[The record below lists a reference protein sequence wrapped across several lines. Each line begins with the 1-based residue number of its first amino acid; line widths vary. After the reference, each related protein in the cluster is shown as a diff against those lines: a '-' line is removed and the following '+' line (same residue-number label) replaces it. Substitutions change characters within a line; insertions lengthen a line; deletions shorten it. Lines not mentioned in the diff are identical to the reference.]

1 MDGIQKYSSKIN
13 LSAIIAFIGLVAAI
27 ITIYTSFQKSVTK
40 ISYEIVTNANVF
52 DINTNISKLD
62 ILYDSTSL
70 KQKNENLRVIR
81 LKVKNIGNINI
92 LKTFYDNNS
101 PLGLKIMNGYIVEL
115 PELVESST
123 NYIKDNL
130 SIYKN
135 NSDCIT
141 FSSIIL
147 EPDDYFE
154 IKFLV
159 LHKSNITPT
168 VLPIGKIAGIKD
180 INVVNSYDVIQEI
193 SFWSKIFIGNIFVQL
208 AKGIIYFFAMILLI
222 LSSIGISLLINNKIK
237 LKRRK
242 KIIKDYKNNS
252 KYKHKKIDDYIFRS
266 FVSEGI
272 VKLNQMFRILADEK
286 GINESYQRWQELL
299 KVKEEKEATVRD
311 YISIYDIKLPN
322 GYNATRKD
330 EEDIYCI
337 EMLIEDGFIIS
348 NMGGLIVN
356 RSFKR
361 ALDSFMEFLK
371 ESKYQE
377 GHYQERVWD
386 NNEDIRPK
394 NNLKES
400 NNTSNT

>member
-1 MDGIQKYSSKIN
+1 MDGIQKYSSKII
-13 LSAIIAFIGLVAAI
+13 LSAIITFLGLVAAI

-40 ISYEIVTNANVF
+40 ISYEIVTNSNVF

-81 LKVKNIGNINI
+81 LKVKNVGNINI

-101 PLGLKIMNGYIVEL
+101 PLGLKIINGYIVEL

-159 LHKSNITPT
+159 LHKANITPT

-180 INVVNSYDVIQEI
+180 INVVNSYDVIQGI

-222 LSSIGISLLINNKIK
+222 LSSIGISLFINNKIK

-266 FVSEGI
+266 FVNEGI

-322 GYNATRKD
+322 GYNASRQD

-356 RSFKR
+356 RNFKR

-386 NNEDIRPK
+386 NNEDIRLK
-394 NNLKES
+394 NNLKKS

>member
-1 MDGIQKYSSKIN
+1 
-13 LSAIIAFIGLVAAI
+13 
-27 ITIYTSFQKSVTK
+27 
-40 ISYEIVTNANVF
+40 
-52 DINTNISKLD
+52 
-62 ILYDSTSL
+62 
-70 KQKNENLRVIR
+70 
-81 LKVKNIGNINI
+81 
-92 LKTFYDNNS
+92 
-101 PLGLKIMNGYIVEL
+101 
-115 PELVESST
+115 
-123 NYIKDNL
+123 
-130 SIYKN
+130 
-135 NSDCIT
+135 
-141 FSSIIL
+141 
-147 EPDDYFE
+147 
-154 IKFLV
+154 
-159 LHKSNITPT
+159 
-168 VLPIGKIAGIKD
+168 
-180 INVVNSYDVIQEI
+180 
-193 SFWSKIFIGNIFVQL
+193 
-208 AKGIIYFFAMILLI
+208 
-222 LSSIGISLLINNKIK
+222 
-237 LKRRK
+237 
-242 KIIKDYKNNS
+242 
-252 KYKHKKIDDYIFRS
+252 
-266 FVSEGI
+266 
-272 VKLNQMFRILADEK
+272 MFRILADEK